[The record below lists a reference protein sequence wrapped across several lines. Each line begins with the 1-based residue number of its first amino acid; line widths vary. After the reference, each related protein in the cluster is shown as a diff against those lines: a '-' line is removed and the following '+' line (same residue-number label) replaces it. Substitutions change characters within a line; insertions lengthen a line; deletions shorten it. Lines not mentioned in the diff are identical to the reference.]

1 LCTQEIIGLLIV
13 IVVASDCGFTQDAY
27 TPAAPRILIELPDNI
42 PSDAVWIRYL
52 LSGPG
57 NSGSAIAIL
66 KPEPSLRQY
75 VINATFGDKP
85 AAYAKIVVYARGC
98 QFNTYT
104 IEFDDA
110 SDVSKHFECDP
121 LPGKIVHGFLPPAQ
135 IPYGFPR
142 RRNLKSRGNLNLTG
156 YVISCLNS
164 DEIQTSSEWARAW
177 VRVFRWAALATSILG
192 GAFDITTP
200 DFTRDPL
207 FKGPGDA
214 SGWAI
219 SV

>member
-1 LCTQEIIGLLIV
+1 LIV

-98 QFNTYT
+98 QFNTHT

-135 IPYGFPR
+135 IPSSISAEKKLEISGELEPDWVCDFLLEQR
-142 RRNLKSRGNLNLTG
+142 RDTDIIRVG
-156 YVISCLNS
+156 SCLG
-164 DEIQTSSEWARAW
+164 A
-177 VRVFRWAALATSILG
+177 SISLG
-192 GAFDITTP
+192 GVGDLDLRGRF
-200 DFTRDPL
+200 RYHDP
-207 FKGPGDA
+207 
-214 SGWAI
+214 
-219 SV
+219 